1 MLFEVISL
9 LICIGIPVLGGIYFA
24 VKGKGYFLT
33 FLTGI
38 LSFVV
43 TQMILRIPLLG
54 YLKTNWEWFMILPYS
69 HYYIYMA
76 IAAFSAG
83 VFEET
88 GRVVGLGVLRKGKT
102 SWMDAVAFGLG
113 HGGIEAVWI
122 GVIGVLPNVLNE
134 DSSISVVV
142 LLSGAERF
150 CAMAFHI
157 LLTLVIMEG
166 IRRHKIVLLADRSS
180 SAWIIRLFNCISE
193 YNPDLGC
200 SDFWGRGC
208 DDSFDFY
215 KTKVE
220 RRKGNKTMKKN
231 MKKLAVGFGVFVM
244 AVGSLMGCSSLGSG
258 GNEQGEILKELP
270 EGFDKETVRKQAM
283 EDIEIAQSKDY
294 ESWKSRF
301 TKDLQNSLTEESYD
315 SYLKILEKQGEF
327 KEFGKCT
334 YLGQIKDNKKYG
346 GVIIVVKYEEGNVN
360 YSLAYD
366 EDMNLVSFTM

>member
-1 MLFEVISL
+1 M
-9 LICIGIPVLGGIYFA
+9 IPVTAAAVMWRKRQKETEMGRIYMDLYGVRLMIVNLGALVLF
-24 VKGKGYFLT
+24 VPVW
-33 FLTGI
+33 I
-38 LSFVV
+38 LV

-69 HYYIYMA
+69 HYFIYMA

-88 GRVVGLGVLRKGKT
+88 GR
-102 SWMDAVAFGLG
+102 
-113 HGGIEAVWI
+113 I
-122 GVIGVLPNVLNE
+122 
-134 DSSISVVV
+134 
-142 LLSGAERF
+142 
-150 CAMAFHI
+150 
-157 LLTLVIMEG
+157 
-166 IRRHKIVLLADRSS
+166 
-180 SAWIIRLFNCISE
+180 
-193 YNPDLGC
+193 
-200 SDFWGRGC
+200 
-208 DDSFDFY
+208 
-215 KTKVE
+215 
-220 RRKGNKTMKKN
+220 
-231 MKKLAVGFGVFVM
+231 VGFGVFVM
-244 AVGSLMGCSSLGSG
+244 AVGGLMGCRSLGGG

-270 EGFDKETVRKQAM
+270 EGFDKETVREQAM

-301 TKDLQNSLTEESYD
+301 AEDLQSSLTEESYD

-334 YLGQIKDNKKYG
+334 YLGQIKDNKEYG

>member
-1 MLFEVISL
+1 MNLLFEVISL

-142 LLSGAERF
+142 FVDTGHHGRNPE
-150 CAMAFHI
+150 
-157 LLTLVIMEG
+157 TQ
-166 IRRHKIVLLADRSS
+166 KIVLLADRSS

-193 YNPDLGC
+193 YNLDLGC

-270 EGFDKETVRKQAM
+270 EGFDKETVREQAM

-301 TKDLQNSLTEESYD
+301 AKDLQSSLTEESYD

>member
-1 MLFEVISL
+1 M
-9 LICIGIPVLGGIYFA
+9 
-24 VKGKGYFLT
+24 
-33 FLTGI
+33 
-38 LSFVV
+38 
-43 TQMILRIPLLG
+43 
-54 YLKTNWEWFMILPYS
+54 
-69 HYYIYMA
+69 
-76 IAAFSAG
+76 
-83 VFEET
+83 
-88 GRVVGLGVLRKGKT
+88 
-102 SWMDAVAFGLG
+102 
-113 HGGIEAVWI
+113 
-122 GVIGVLPNVLNE
+122 
-134 DSSISVVV
+134 
-142 LLSGAERF
+142 
-150 CAMAFHI
+150 
-157 LLTLVIMEG
+157 
-166 IRRHKIVLLADRSS
+166 
-180 SAWIIRLFNCISE
+180 
-193 YNPDLGC
+193 GC

-270 EGFDKETVRKQAM
+270 EGFDKETVREQAM

-301 TKDLQNSLTEESYD
+301 AKDLQSSLTEESYD

>member
-1 MLFEVISL
+1 MCDGLSLF
-9 LICIGIPVLGGIYFA
+9 A
-24 VKGKGYFLT
+24 D
-33 FLTGI
+33 TGHHGRNPE
-38 LSFVV
+38 
-43 TQMILRIPLLG
+43 TQ
-54 YLKTNWEWFMILPYS
+54 E
-69 HYYIYMA
+69 
-76 IAAFSAG
+76 
-83 VFEET
+83 
-88 GRVVGLGVLRKGKT
+88 
-102 SWMDAVAFGLG
+102 
-113 HGGIEAVWI
+113 
-122 GVIGVLPNVLNE
+122 
-134 DSSISVVV
+134 
-142 LLSGAERF
+142 
-150 CAMAFHI
+150 
-157 LLTLVIMEG
+157 
-166 IRRHKIVLLADRSS
+166 IVLLADRSS
-180 SAWIIRLFNCISE
+180 SAWIIQLFNCISE
-193 YNPDLGC
+193 YNPDLGR
-200 SDFWGRGC
+200 SDVGGCGC

-231 MKKLAVGFGVFVM
+231 MKKNMKKRPVVYDDFVM

-270 EGFDKETVRKQAM
+270 EGFDKETVREQAM

-294 ESWKSRF
+294 ERWKSRF
-301 TKDLQNSLTEESYD
+301 AKDLQSSLTEESYD